1 MNFQQI
7 ELANGLTIIGE
18 HNPQAKSLALGYF
31 VRSGARDELEGES
44 GVSHFL
50 EHMLFK
56 GSDNIGALE
65 INREFD
71 DIGAKSN
78 AFTSEEVTCY
88 YGAVLPEQQARLTG
102 LLSQM
107 MRPALRQS
115 DFDTEKGVIL
125 EEIQMYQDQPD
136 IVLYDAL
143 RPLYYGHHPSGQSI
157 LGTLESIIALTREQ
171 MLDYYRRR
179 YAPNNLILAVAGAY
193 DWQALLEQ
201 VTLLTKDWQPAEI
214 GRLYPNHQPRQV
226 NEAHFAEQFH
236 QAYIGMMAPGV
247 AIQDPRRYGADI
259 LAEII
264 GDDENSRLYWALV
277 DTGLAETASLGHSP
291 EDQSGHYSA
300 TLVCD
305 SEQAELVLAKAQA
318 VLQSVQADGVTAAE
332 LSRFQR
338 KLAVST
344 VLRGE
349 TPYGR
354 LFPFALDYL
363 DNREYVSLE
372 TTVERIMAVTLQ
384 DLNDLLALRPF
395 DTMTVLSLRPSSA
408 LL

>member
-1 MNFQQI
+1 VNFQQTT
-7 ELANGLTIIGE
+7 LANGLTIIGE
-18 HNPQAKSLALGYF
+18 HNPQAKSLALGYL
-31 VRSGARDELEGES
+31 VRSGARDEIGGES

-56 GSDNIGALE
+56 GTEEIGALE

-71 DIGAKSN
+71 RIGAKSN
-78 AFTSEEVTCY
+78 AFTSEEITCY
-88 YGAVLPEQQARLTG
+88 YGAVLPEQQAALTE

-136 IVLYDAL
+136 IVLYDAI
-143 RPLYYGHHPSGQSI
+143 RPLYYGAHPSGQSI
-157 LGTLESIIALTREQ
+157 LGTLESIYSLSREQ

-179 YAPNNLILAVAGAY
+179 YAPNNLTLAVTGCY
-193 DWQALLEQ
+193 DWPALLEQ
-201 VTLLTKDWQPAEI
+201 VTQLTKDWQPAEI
-214 GRLYPNHQPRQV
+214 GRLYPDHQPK
-226 NEAHFAEQFH
+226 EITEQRFSQDFH
-236 QAYIGMMAPGV
+236 QVYIGLMAPGV

-264 GDDENSRLYWALV
+264 GDGENSRLYWALV
-277 DTGLAETASLGHSP
+277 DSGLAETASLSHSP
-291 EDQSGHYSA
+291 EDQTGHYSA

-305 SEQAELVLAKAQA
+305 NAQADLVLATTQA
-318 VLQSVQADGVTAAE
+318 VLQQVQAEGVTTAE

-363 DNREYVSLE
+363 DNGEYVSLE
-372 TTVERIMAVTLQ
+372 TTVKRIMGVTVK

-395 DTMTVLSLRPSSA
+395 DTTTVLALRPSGA
-408 LL
+408 LA

>member
-1 MNFQQI
+1 MNFQ
-7 ELANGLTIIGE
+7 ETKLANGLTIIGE

-31 VRSGARDELEGES
+31 VRTGARDEVGAES

-56 GSDNIGALE
+56 GSENIGSDA
-65 INREFD
+65 INQTFD
-71 DIGAKSN
+71 NIGAKSN

-88 YGAVLPEQQARLTG
+88 YGAVLPEQQGKLAG
-102 LLSQM
+102 LLSEM
-107 MRPALRQS
+107 MQPALRQS

-143 RPLYYGHHPSGQSI
+143 RPMYYGNHPSGQSI
-157 LGTLESIIALTREQ
+157 LGTLESVTALSRAQ
-171 MLDYYRRR
+171 MLNYYRRR
-179 YAPNNLILAVAGAY
+179 YAPNNLTLAVAGNY
-193 DWQALLEQ
+193 DWDALLSQ
-201 VTLLTKDWQPAEI
+201 ITVLTKDWQAAEI
-214 GRLYPNHQPRQV
+214 GRVYPDHQPQSSSKEH
-226 NEAHFAEQFH
+226 NSEAFH
-236 QAYIGMMAPGV
+236 QAYIGLMAPGV
-247 AIQDPRRYGADI
+247 SIQDPRRYGADI

-277 DTGLAETASLGHSP
+277 DSGLAETASLGHSP
-291 EDQSGHYSA
+291 EDQTGHYSA
-300 TLVCD
+300 TLICD

-318 VLQSVQADGVTAAE
+318 VLQDVQINGVTAQE

-372 TTVERIMAVTLQ
+372 TTIERIMAVTLQ
-384 DLNDLLALRPF
+384 DLHDLLALRPF
-395 DTMTVLSLRPSSA
+395 DTTTVLSLRPIA
-408 LL
+408 APA